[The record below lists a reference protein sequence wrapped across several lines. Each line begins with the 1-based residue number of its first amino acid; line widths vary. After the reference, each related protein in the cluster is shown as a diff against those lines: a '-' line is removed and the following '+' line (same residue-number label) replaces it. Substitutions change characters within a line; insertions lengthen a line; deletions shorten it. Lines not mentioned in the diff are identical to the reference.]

1 MMLRDPAAEIWEGV
15 PTTDGTRMIY
25 RTGTIGSA
33 DIWVRPMTGDS
44 ARRPLA
50 ATPFTEWSPRPPPDG
65 QWLAYESNE
74 TGDFQVYVRPL
85 AEGGA
90 RQQVSIDGGVEPMWS
105 PDGARL
111 YYRHNDEFLAATLA
125 TKQGLAVA
133 GRETLFKGDYP
144 VTTGHAN
151 YDVAPDGKH
160 LLLLRPVSDSVRA
173 IVVYDWA
180 SEFRA
185 KIAAA
190 GR

>member
-1 MMLRDPAAEIWEGV
+1 V
-15 PTTDGTRMIY
+15 
-25 RTGTIGSA
+25 
-33 DIWVRPMTGDS
+33 VRPPVT
-44 ARRPLA
+44 R
-50 ATPFTEWSPRPPPDG
+50 WK
-65 QWLAYESNE
+65 WLAYESNE

-90 RQQVSIDGGVEPMWS
+90 RQQCLVDGGRRAGVV
-105 PDGARL
+105 ARRDPL
-111 YYRHNDEFLAATLA
+111 YYRHDDEFP
-125 TKQGLAVA
+125 GRDIDHEA
-133 GRETLFKGDYP
+133 GARRRRREVLFKGDYP

-173 IVVYDWA
+173 IVVHDWA

-185 KIAAA
+185 KVAAA